1 MIIKQFFILMSALFL
16 GYLVSDGLG
25 LPIPANVTAL
35 LLLFAA
41 LCFKLVKVSDIEKAS
56 NFIIE
61 YLAFFFVPAA
71 VGIMTC
77 FSVFSANFLKIMVP
91 LFVAILAGF
100 FVAGHV
106 TQLLIRVTRG
116 HRHERVQ

>member
-1 MIIKQFFILMSALFL
+1 MIIKQFFILMCALFL

-41 LCFKLVKVSDIEKAS
+41 LCFKLVKVADIEKAS

-61 YLAFFFVPAA
+61 YLAVFFVPAA

-77 FSVFSANFLKIMVP
+77 FHVFSANFLKIMVP

-100 FVAGHV
+100 FVAGHA
-106 TQLLIRVTRG
+106 TQLLIKVTRG
-116 HRHERVQ
+116 HGHERVQ